1 MAKKIILLVCLAA
14 CMVTIFVFSS
24 QNAEISG
31 NLSDGITYRIA
42 CIFVRDFKTF
52 SLEKQTEI
60 VEGMHFY
67 VRKAAHFSE
76 YALLGVLA
84 YLNASQYIR
93 TTAKRFIA
101 ALPFCLV
108 YAASDEFHQLFTD
121 GRYGSPVDV
130 MIDFSGSVTGIFL
143 TFLISSI
150 VLKIVI
156 KRQNNT
162 EN

>member
-1 MAKKIILLVCLAA
+1 MSV
-14 CMVTIFVFSS
+14 IFIFSS
-24 QNAEISG
+24 QNADISG

-52 SLEKQTEI
+52 SLERQTEI

-76 YALLGVLA
+76 YAVLGILA
-84 YLNASQYIR
+84 FINSCQYFR
-93 TTAKRFIA
+93 TTKNRFAIT
-101 ALPFCLV
+101 LPFCLL

-130 MIDFSGSVTGIFL
+130 MIDFSGSVCGVIFIFIIL
-143 TFLISSI
+143 RI
-150 VLKIVI
+150 VCRI
-156 KRQNNT
+156 KFRKNS
-162 EN
+162 